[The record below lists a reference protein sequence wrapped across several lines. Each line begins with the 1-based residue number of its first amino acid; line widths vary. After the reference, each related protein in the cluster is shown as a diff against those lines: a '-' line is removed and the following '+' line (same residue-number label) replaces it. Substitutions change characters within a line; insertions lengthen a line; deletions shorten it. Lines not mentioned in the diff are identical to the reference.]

1 MAGRTGTGGVYRTR
15 DGGRTWE
22 PITGVGSEWG
32 GYGVETALVGRD
44 GRLYV
49 ATYGGVWRTSEPLPV
64 AAEAEPPEASGAR
77 LRVEPNPASGAV
89 TIRLTLATPEAEVR
103 VSVFDARGR
112 EVAVVA
118 SGARGAG
125 VHVFAVDTVVS
136 GGGRV
141 RGARDG
147 GRRECCKRP
156 VYGSTLRRSIRAA
169 RA

>member
-1 MAGRTGTGGVYRTR
+1 MAGGTGTGGVYRTR

-64 AAEAEPPEASGAR
+64 AAEAEPTEASGAR

-103 VSVFDARGR
+103 VSVFDARPEWR
-112 EVAVVA
+112 WWPLAPEAQ
-118 SGARGAG
+118 ARTHSRWTQPLWRRAC
-125 VHVFAVDTVVS
+125 TWC
-136 GGGRV
+136 
-141 RGARDG
+141 ARWW
-147 GRRECCKRP
+147 
-156 VYGSTLRRSIRAA
+156 AA
-169 RA
+169 RVLQTVGSR